1 MLWAT
6 SRTRSICGRC
16 FLKILDISKVYF
28 IILSRYF
35 TISYLSVFYHS
46 ILHIKIIYYFLP
58 IIINNINSNKFKIQK
73 PKKKRKKKK
82 KKPQPTNK
90 PEMKKCRPKLNQP
103 TKLNQRL
110 AENPSPTD
118 PKPRPTTHTMPIQ
131 NADPKPTSKPISN
144 LTPTTRLREIWR
156 SAVRVVDVSG
166 EGWSMRWRV
175 VENEAT
181 RLAARTGVISGED
194 WRVILSNFL
203 EQGGEERDKEW

>member
-73 PKKKRKKKK
+73 PQQKRKKKK
-82 KKPQPTNK
+82 TSTNQQTKDEKMLTQTQPTNQPNSANDWPK
-90 PEMKKCRPKLNQP
+90 TPAQPTHNPHNVDPKRRPKTHIETHLKSH
-103 TKLNQRL
+103 TH
-110 AENPSPTD
+110 NPIKRD
-118 PKPRPTTHTMPIQ
+118 LKVGGKDCGCRRRGLEH
-131 NADPKPTSKPISN
+131 
-144 LTPTTRLREIWR
+144 E
-156 SAVRVVDVSG
+156 VG
-166 EGWSMRWRV
+166 V